1 MYFSHFILIIYC
13 MKKNQISFHF
23 IFIFQYRKAT
33 DMIKKNIKFIT
44 TGQFVTFTIPAKV
57 FPLMYVSET

>member
-1 MYFSHFILIIYC
+1 
-13 MKKNQISFHF
+13 
-23 IFIFQYRKAT
+23 
-33 DMIKKNIKFIT
+33 MIKKNIKFIT